1 MSPFSAYAQRK
12 SVLAT
17 ALVMLCA
24 LLMSAIFMVAGMAYA
39 DDPSSEAPSAES
51 GPVEAG
57 DPFQDAAPVDAE
69 DGIYLIDV
77 ELEGGS
83 GKASVTS
90 PAELEVFDGKS
101 VVTLVWSSPHYDYML
116 VGGKKYLPVN
126 KEGNSTFVVPVM
138 VYDEPMTVVGDT
150 TAMGAPHEIEY
161 SITVALGSMRS
172 YDKPSAT
179 GESVEA
185 EASAEAES
193 PDAQQGDR
201 GLPWPWIVFIVCA
214 VLSAVAIGATI
225 GILRNYRSR

>member
-17 ALVMLCA
+17 ALVMLCT
-24 LLMSAIFMVAGMAYA
+24 LLVSVVFIAGGTAYA
-39 DDPSSEAPSAES
+39 DELSSDVPSAES
-51 GPVEAG
+51 GPAEAG
-57 DPFQDAAPVDAE
+57 DPFQDAATVDAE

-101 VVTLVWSSPHYDYML
+101 VVTLVWSSSHYDYML

-126 KEGNSTFVVPVM
+126 KEGNSTFVIPVM

-161 SITVALGSMRS
+161 SITVALGSMRT

-179 GESVEA
+179 GESSDA

-193 PDAQQGDR
+193 PDAQQGDKS
-201 GLPWPWIVFIVCA
+201 LPWPWIVFIVCA
-214 VLSAVAIGATI
+214 VLSAVAIGVTI
-225 GILRNYRSR
+225 GILRGYRNR